1 MFETFETL
9 SNPTKYQKGINSLQY
24 LLNKAFPKPDLFI
37 RQIFT
42 YDLYTNLIVDD
53 DRVRETLLKNVEK
66 EKADKILNDQ
76 TEYSFKKIT
85 GFFKWIKILGLPEE
99 IEKATWF
106 TD

>member
-1 MFETFETL
+1 MKPL
-9 SNPTKYQKGINSLQY
+9 KHYSLQY

-76 TEYSFKKIT
+76 GEYSFKKNNR
-85 GFFKWIKILGLPEE
+85 IL
-99 IEKATWF
+99 
-106 TD
+106 